1 LLGCSVW
8 FYKDWVGPFY
18 KAEKA
23 SKLKAYSEVFQTTE
37 INSTF
42 YAYPSKG
49 TVMGWLKYANIRLV
63 ISPETPIFGICSKT

>member
-1 LLGCSVW
+1 MNKILLGCSGW

-18 KAEKA
+18 KVEKA
-23 SKLKAYSEVFQTTE
+23 SKLKAYSEVFKTAE

-49 TVMGWLKYANIRLV
+49 TVMG
-63 ISPETPIFGICSKT
+63 